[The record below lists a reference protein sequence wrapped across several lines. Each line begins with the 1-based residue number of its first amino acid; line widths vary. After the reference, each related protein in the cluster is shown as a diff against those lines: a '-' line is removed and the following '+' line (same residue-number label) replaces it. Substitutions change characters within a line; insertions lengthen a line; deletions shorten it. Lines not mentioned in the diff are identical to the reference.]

1 MSSNRPPMNAAGRL
15 LPVGSFRGV
24 PLYFAPSWVLI
35 ATLITITY
43 NSIIYDLVDGIS
55 RPVSYLFA
63 FVFALLLAVCVLA
76 HELGHTAVSL
86 VLGQPVN
93 RVVIFLLGGVSE
105 IEGEIRRPRDEV
117 LIALAG
123 PLVSLALA
131 GAAWAGFAA
140 APDATVLSVLLAL
153 LMWSNLVV
161 AVFNL
166 LPGLPLDGGR
176 ALRAGVWGA
185 THSRLTGTRVAAW
198 SGRVLAVVVAA
209 GSVLINV
216 DGVNWGLGTA
226 VFGLAL
232 GAFIWI
238 AATQALRVAE
248 MQQRL
253 PRLSMQRLL
262 RPGLFVHADTPVSEA
277 IRRASEARAGG
288 LVVIDSANQPQAIVD
303 ETRIGAVPFDRRPW
317 VPVSDVARPLE
328 PGMVLGVDL
337 TGDALLA
344 ALRHTPAHEY
354 LVVHPDGSAAG
365 ILSARD
371 LLAELSRPAA

>member
-1 MSSNRPPMNAAGRL
+1 MSSNRPPVRVGPRL
-15 LPVGSFRGV
+15 LPVGRFRGV

-43 NSIIYDLVDGIS
+43 NGIVYDLVDGIGRGMS
-55 RPVSYLFA
+55 VLVA
-63 FVFALLLAVCVLA
+63 FVFALLLAGCVLA

-86 VLGQPVN
+86 ALGQPVN

-105 IEGEIRRPRDEV
+105 IEGEIRRPRDEL

-131 GAAWAGFAA
+131 GAAWAGYAA
-140 APDATVLSVLLAL
+140 AADATILSVLLAL
-153 LMWSNLVV
+153 LMWSNFVV

-176 ALRAGVWGA
+176 ALRASVWGI
-185 THSRLTGTRVAAW
+185 THSRYTGTKIAAW
-198 SGRVLAVVVAA
+198 SGRVLAVLVAL

-232 GAFIWI
+232 GAFIWV
-238 AATQALRVAE
+238 AATQSLRVAE
-248 MQQRL
+248 MQERL
-253 PRLSMQRLL
+253 PSLSMQRLL
-262 RPGLFVHADTPVSEA
+262 RRGLLVHADLPVSEA
-277 IRRASEARAGG
+277 IRRAGEAHAGG
-288 LVVIDSANQPQAIVD
+288 LVVVDSANEPQAIVD
-303 ETRIGAVPFDRRPW
+303 ELRIGAVPIDRRPW
-317 VPVSDVARPLE
+317 IPVAYVARPIE
-328 PGMVLGVDL
+328 PGLVLGVDL

-344 ALRHTPAHEY
+344 ALRSTPAHEY
-354 LVVHPDGSAAG
+354 LVVNRDGSPAG
-365 ILSARD
+365 ILASKD
-371 LLAELSRPAA
+371 LLAELTRPAA

>member
-1 MSSNRPPMNAAGRL
+1 MSTNRPPIRAGGRL

-43 NSIIYDLVDGIS
+43 HGIVYDLVDGIGQ
-55 RPVSYLFA
+55 PMSYLVAFA
-63 FVFALLLAVCVLA
+63 FSVLLALSVLA

-86 VLGQPVN
+86 ALGQPVN

-105 IEGEIRRPRDEV
+105 IEGEIRRPRDEF
-117 LIALAG
+117 LISLAG

-131 GAAWAGFAA
+131 GGAWAGYSVTT
-140 APDATVLSVLLAL
+140 DATVLSVLLAL

-161 AVFNL
+161 AAFNL

-185 THSRLTGTRVAAW
+185 TRSRLTGTRVAAW
-198 SGRVLAVVVAA
+198 CGRIVAVLVAGA
-209 GSVLINV
+209 SVLLNV
-216 DGVNWGLGTA
+216 DGFNWSLGTA

-238 AATQALRVAE
+238 AATQSLRVAE

-253 PRLSMQRLL
+253 PSLSMQRLL
-262 RPGLFVHADTPVSEA
+262 RPGLLVHADLPVSEA
-277 IRRASEARAGG
+277 IRRAGEVRAGG
-288 LVVIDSANQPQAIVD
+288 LVVVDSANNPQAIVD
-303 ETRIGAVPFDRRPW
+303 ESRIGAIPPDRRPW
-317 VPVSDVARPLE
+317 VPVGDVARPIE
-328 PGMVLGVDL
+328 PGLVLGVDL

-344 ALRHTPAHEY
+344 ALRSTPAHEY
-354 LVVHPDGSAAG
+354 LVVDRDGSPAG
-365 ILSARD
+365 ILSSKD
-371 LLAELSRPAA
+371 LLAELTRPAA